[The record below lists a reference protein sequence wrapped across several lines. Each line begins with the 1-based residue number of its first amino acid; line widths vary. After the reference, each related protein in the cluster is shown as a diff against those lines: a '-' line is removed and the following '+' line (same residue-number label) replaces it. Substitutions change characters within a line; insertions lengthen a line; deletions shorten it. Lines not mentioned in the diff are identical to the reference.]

1 LFLGPEGRR
10 ASAGAAATEDVC
22 AHGSRGLR
30 AAAELTSPGPAA
42 PGASLRWSAPCVP
55 CTGS

>member
-1 LFLGPEGRR
+1 MPACERRRRGHGRR
-10 ASAGAAATEDVC
+10 VC
-22 AHGSRGLR
+22 ERFARPR

-55 CTGS
+55 RTGS